1 MRYSLDECMD
11 FWSTSICD
19 SFCDYGPTRV
29 VPIFLGLV
37 SPFTEKERRKLA
49 VKTAIVSFTVIITFA
64 LFGQFILGYLK
75 ISLPA
80 MQGAGGLLLLLVAL
94 ELLTGKNEKKVMNPD
109 LLM

>member
-1 MRYSLDECMD
+1 MNAWTFGVQVFVTLFVIMD
-11 FWSTSICD
+11 PP
-19 SFCDYGPTRV
+19 GV

-37 SPFTEKERRKLA
+37 SKFTEKERRKLA
-49 VKTAIVSFTVIITFA
+49 VKTAIVSLTVIVTFA

-94 ELLTGKNEKKVMNPD
+94 DNLWEPMVLQVCTYMI
-109 LLM
+109 